1 MIHAGSPLKKG
12 SELLTGGPL
21 EVASAPKLALVAID
35 AEKTLLLRCSDSAV
49 TIATFV
55 DVMLQSLHPAG
66 TVAFSIPRPW
76 DVYSRDIR
84 GQYG

>member
-55 DVMLQSLHPAG
+55 DVMLQSLHPEG
-66 TVAFSIPRPW
+66 TVAFSVPRP
-76 DVYSRDIR
+76 
-84 GQYG
+84 